1 MADGYVATGIVVT
14 LTGVGDSLNADLQD
28 ISIGGDTAD
37 QIDMTH
43 QGSSDNA
50 REFLSGLVDGGE
62 VTLTLLFDSDK
73 TIPAAGTNAT
83 TLTVTFPNS
92 DANKYSATVNVQHVG
107 SVTGTLGDKM
117 VQDVTVKVTGLANW
131 SAS

>member
-14 LTGVGDSLNADLQD
+14 LTGVGDALVADLQD
-28 ISIGGDTAD
+28 INIGGDTAD
-37 QIDMTH
+37 QVDTTH
-43 QGSSDNA
+43 QLSPNKR
-50 REFLSGLVDGGE
+50 REFLSGLIDGGE

-73 TIPAAGTNAT
+73 TIPEAGTNGT
-83 TLTVTFPNS
+83 TLTVMFPS
-92 DANKYSATVNVQHVG
+92 GMTNKYSATVNVQHVG
-107 SVTGTLGDKM
+107 SVNGTLGDKM